1 MIKFEKDTDGIK
13 VSVVIQEEGTWFEV
27 TDHFIEFMLGCGYL
41 FDHQELADYI
51 QEEYKN
57 IMMYRRNED
66 ADKG

>member
-1 MIKFEKDTDGIK
+1 MIRFEKTNDGVK
-13 VSVVIQEEGTWFEV
+13 VSVEIEHESTWMEV
-27 TDHFIEFMLGCGYL
+27 TDHFIEFMFGCGYL

-66 ADKG
+66 ADKD

>member
-1 MIKFEKDTDGIK
+1 MIKFEKVNDGVK
-13 VSVVIQEEGTWFEV
+13 VSVEIENELTWMEV

-66 ADKG
+66 ADKD

>member
-1 MIKFEKDTDGIK
+1 MIRFEKDNDGVK
-13 VSVVIQEEGTWFEV
+13 VSVEIKEEGTWSEV
-27 TDHFIEFMLGCGYL
+27 TDYFIEFMLGCGYL

-66 ADKG
+66 ANKG

>member
-1 MIKFEKDTDGIK
+1 MIKFEKVNDGVK
-13 VSVVIQEEGTWFEV
+13 VSVEIEHEFTWMEV

-66 ADKG
+66 AE

>member
-1 MIKFEKDTDGIK
+1 MIKFEKVNDGVK
-13 VSVVIQEEGTWFEV
+13 VSVEIEDEFTWMEV
-27 TDHFIEFMLGCGYL
+27 TDYFIEFMLGCGYL

-66 ADKG
+66 ADKD